1 MPIHN
6 FLCECGEITQELFGL
21 KEEKIAPECE
31 VCGGKTEW
39 TMQAKHTRAC
49 GDKERVSSALG
60 VHPSQ
65 IADGSVFKMHP
76 GAVFNSRGDM
86 ITKNLT
92 EHKQRLRDRG
102 WVDKNSFS

>member
-21 KEEKIAPECE
+21 REKKIPPKCEE
-31 VCGGKTEW
+31 CGGKTEW
-39 TMQAKHTRAC
+39 TMQAKHTRVC

-76 GAVFNSRGDM
+76 GAVFNHNGDM

-92 EHKQRLRDRG
+92 EHKRRLRERG